1 VTHGP
6 RAQGS
11 AVFSELEYPQPRVR
25 SGLEYVARSSTPG
38 SLDHETVR
46 SVTYVPRPTRN
57 LSAAA
62 RRPVIRLAIF
72 AM

>member
-1 VTHGP
+1 MTHGQG
-6 RAQGS
+6 AQGT
-11 AVFSELEYPQPRVR
+11 AVFLELEHHQPRVR
-25 SGLEYVARSSTPG
+25 SGLEDVASFSTPG

-46 SVTYVPRPTRN
+46 FVTYVPRPPRD